1 MAKKK
6 MMLLEGYKV
15 RVIAEGEGWSMVR
28 KHGAF
33 PFVVRSS
40 ELRQPT
46 TLALDPPSALVNGK
60 PSHTLSSSYFV
71 DPANSAGK

>member
-6 MMLLEGYKV
+6 MMLHEGYKV

-28 KHGAF
+28 KHGAY
-33 PFVVRSS
+33 PFIVRSS

-60 PSHTLSSSYFV
+60 PSRTLSASNYI